1 MYMYLDTVIKIGY
14 YSLVGT
20 LIKIGYLGA
29 LINKVGYF
37 RTLAWYPDKNKVIP
51 GTLVGKRYL
60 D

>member
-1 MYMYLDTVIKIGY
+1 M
-14 YSLVGT
+14 VGT

-29 LINKVGYF
+29 LINKVGYY

-60 D
+60 N